1 METTQADGFNGKI
14 VLTERGGKCLKKKQ
28 KKIQQLLSLCLRG
41 LRLLGGLGICVLSLH
56 QRWGEGGG
64 GLPLYQQAFG
74 CQITLTLFTTFF
86 FFSSSRSFLLFFFK
100 RLDQSI
106 FLSAPLLP
114 FSLSGLQLV

>member
-64 GLPLYQQAFG
+64 AAVVPTGFWLPNHPNPLYH
-74 CQITLTLFTTFF
+74 LFF
-86 FFSSSRSFLLFFFK
+86 FFLVSFLFTVFF
-100 RLDQSI
+100 
-106 FLSAPLLP
+106 
-114 FSLSGLQLV
+114 

>member
-56 QRWGEGGG
+56 QWWGGGG
-64 GLPLYQQAFG
+64 GLPSYQQAFG

-86 FFSSSRSFLLFFFK
+86 FFLVSFLFTVFFK